1 MPAVPRLVPPDLVE
15 PVVRGLVGATDVG
28 DGPTAEQLTV
38 LRAVTTH
45 LWERPDL
52 DPGTLV
58 GTGPAETAAAVA
70 DPAARRR
77 FHEIL
82 FTLETCRHPLSA
94 DQVALAEAYAVA
106 LEVTGP
112 DLDLFRTAV
121 AEGTERA
128 AADFARY
135 LATSV
140 EDRHEAGLAP
150 QASADQPEPELAA
163 RIAGFAELP
172 ADSLGRAY
180 LAFYERHGLGLPGAA
195 AHSMNHFFVSH
206 DMTHVIA
213 GLEPTAAGEI
223 ALSAFQMAM
232 DDNPVNTGALLC
244 SLVVHEA
251 GLGSSPT
258 FGSEER
264 VLAEPGAAR
273 LLGEELARGA
283 RCTGDASAAD
293 HFALAPLPLAEV
305 RERFGVGPP
314 NDPDDGH
321 HHW

>member
-1 MPAVPRLVPPDLVE
+1 
-15 PVVRGLVGATDVG
+15 VVRGLVGAIDVG
-28 DGPTAEQLTV
+28 GGPTDEQVVV

-52 DPGTLV
+52 DPATV
-58 GTGPAETAAAVA
+58 IGTGPVETAAAVPDA
-70 DPAARRR
+70 GARRR

-82 FTLETCRHPLSA
+82 FTLEACRHPLVPE
-94 DQVALAEAYAVA
+94 QVDRVEQYAAALAVA
-106 LEVTGP
+106 GP
-112 DLDLFRTAV
+112 DLALFRTAV

-128 AADFARY
+128 AADFARF
-135 LATSV
+135 LDASI
-140 EDRHEAGLAP
+140 EARHEAGLTP
-150 QASADQPEPELAA
+150 RASAERPEPGLAA
-163 RIAGFAELP
+163 RVAAFADLP
-172 ADSLGRAY
+172 DGSLGRAY
-180 LAFYERHGLGLPGAA
+180 LDFYARHGLGLPGAA
-195 AHSMNHFFVSH
+195 AHPMNHFFVAH

-213 GLEPTAAGEI
+213 GIEPTAAGEI

-232 DDNPVNTGALLC
+232 DDTPTNVGALLC

-258 FGSEER
+258 FGTEER
-264 VLAEPGAAR
+264 ILADPDAAR

-283 RCTGDASAAD
+283 RCSADCSAAD

-305 RERFGVGPP
+305 RRRFGVVAPAEP
-314 NDPDDGH
+314 ADGH